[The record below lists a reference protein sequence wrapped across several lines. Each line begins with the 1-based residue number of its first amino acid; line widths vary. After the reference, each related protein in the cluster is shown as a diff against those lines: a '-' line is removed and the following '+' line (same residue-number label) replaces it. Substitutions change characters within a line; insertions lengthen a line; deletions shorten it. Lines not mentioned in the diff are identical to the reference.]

1 MLKRI
6 FSSEINQ
13 LQSLS
18 RETFV
23 QTFAEFN
30 TAEDMESYL
39 STNLSIETLSAEIEQ
54 EGSEFYVWKENELSM
69 GYIKLNY
76 TDTLEIERLYIL
88 SEHQGKGL
96 GKKLMQFAFDK
107 ARELNF
113 HQVWLGVWEHNHKA
127 IAFYESLGFQP
138 FGEHD
143 FYLGSD
149 RQRDVLYRTTLL
161 EQVI

>member
-1 MLKRI
+1 MFIRI
-6 FSSEINQ
+6 TPSEITE
-13 LQSLS
+13 LQQIS
-18 RETFV
+18 RETFA

-54 EGSEFYVWKENELSM
+54 EGSEFYVWKDNDQWM
-69 GYIKLNY
+69 GYIKFNY
-76 TDTLEIERLYIL
+76 TDSLEIERLYIL
-88 SEHQGKGL
+88 SEYQGKGL
-96 GKKLMQFAFDK
+96 GKKFMQFAFDK

-127 IAFYESLGFQP
+127 IAFYESLGFQA

-143 FYLGSD
+143 FFLGSD
-149 RQRDVLYRTTLL
+149 RQRDVLYRTSLL
-161 EQVI
+161 